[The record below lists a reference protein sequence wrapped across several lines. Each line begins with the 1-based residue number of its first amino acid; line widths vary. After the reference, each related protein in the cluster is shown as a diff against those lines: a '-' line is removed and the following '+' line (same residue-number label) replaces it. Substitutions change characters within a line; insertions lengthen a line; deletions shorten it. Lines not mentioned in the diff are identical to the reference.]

1 MEIGFD
7 GITGRWGPSWKISR
21 REYMEAIFCP
31 GLFSISFFLL
41 PVYNEGNESLCH
53 MTELSSKFH
62 HSCQGGSTWCCSC
75 QRVTH
80 VPISNTN
87 KLRYTKL
94 DLGATVSLLQY
105 LCSIWIEQTF
115 VYVLPKK
122 SHETTCVSIIL
133 AFLNICLLCMCMR
146 VCTHHK
152 AYVGVQNNFQESVLS
167 FHCVFLSSSSYESWQ
182 QVSLPDEPPYQ
193 SQGQYS

>member
-1 MEIGFD
+1 MLLLG
-7 GITGRWGPSWKISR
+7 GGGLAGRFLGENIWRLYFALVSSAFP
-21 REYMEAIFCP
+21 
-31 GLFSISFFLL
+31 FFLL
-41 PVYNEGNESLCH
+41 PVYSEGNESLCH
-53 MTELSSKFH
+53 MTELASKCH
-62 HSCQGGSTWCCSC
+62 HSCSNGSTWCCSC

-94 DLGATVSLLQY
+94 HLGATVSLLRC

-122 SHETTCVSIIL
+122 SHETTGVSIIL
-133 AFLNICLLCMCMR
+133 AFLNICLLCMCVR

-152 AYVGVQNNFQESVLS
+152 AHVGVQNSFQESVLS
-167 FHCVFLSSSSYESWQ
+167 FHCGFLSSSSYESWQ
-182 QVSLPDEPPYQ
+182 KLYLPDEPPHQ
-193 SQGQYS
+193 S

>member
-1 MEIGFD
+1 
-7 GITGRWGPSWKISR
+7 
-21 REYMEAIFCP
+21 
-31 GLFSISFFLL
+31 
-41 PVYNEGNESLCH
+41 

-62 HSCQGGSTWCCSC
+62 HSFSNGSTWCCSC

-94 DLGATVSLLQY
+94 HLGATVSLLCC
-105 LCSIWIEQTF
+105 LCSIGIEQTF

-122 SHETTCVSIIL
+122 SHETTGVSTIL
-133 AFLNICLLCMCMR
+133 AFLNICLLCIYVC
-146 VCTHHK
+146 VCTHNK

-167 FHCVFLSSSSYESWQ
+167 YDCGFSSSYESWQ
-182 QVSLPDEPPYQ
+182 KVSLPDEPPHQ
-193 SQGQYS
+193 S